1 MNYPDSVRFLYSLGN
16 EVKTAK
22 YGLDRITTV
31 LEVMGHPEKLPR
43 IVHVAGTNGKGS
55 TCAMIESGLRAAG
68 LRTGLFTSPHLL
80 QPTERVRIDG
90 RPVTAEQFSAAFD
103 RVHACA
109 EELLNHGAIDFHPT
123 YFETVTA
130 MAFVLFQELKTEAV
144 VLEVGLGGRLDATN
158 VVDPELCVI
167 TPIDFDHEAL
177 LGKSLE
183 AIAGE
188 KAGIL
193 KRGVPAVFAA
203 QRPEAQQTLDQR
215 AGELGVEVIRAQEI
229 WRVEDVVY
237 SARGSSFTAA
247 PEFPPVRRSLIRS
260 ARSGAR
266 PLHILCP
273 LAGEHQVTNAVVAL
287 AALARLGVPDA
298 AIERGIAVA
307 RWPGRLDRIS
317 ETPEIILDGAH
328 NPAGARALAAYIQRF
343 YSNRHVVL
351 IYGAMRDKAV
361 AEMTGI
367 LFAQA
372 SEVIATAP
380 RQSRAVDPDTIR
392 NLADHPRVRTASDL
406 ASALDLAAAFPLAR
420 QGPPDRVIFITGS
433 LFLVGEAL
441 ALLNG

>member
-22 YGLDRITTV
+22 YGLERITTL
-31 LEVMGHPEKLPR
+31 LEALGHPERLPR

-55 TCAMIESGLRAAG
+55 TCVMIESGLRAAG

-80 QPTERVRIDG
+80 EPTERIRVNG
-90 RPVTAEQFSAAFD
+90 GSVTAGRFSTAFD

-109 EELLNHGAIDFHPT
+109 EDLLNRGAIDFHPT

-130 MAFVLFQELKTEAV
+130 MAFVLFQELMTETV
-144 VLEVGLGGRLDATN
+144 VLEVGLGGWLDATN

-167 TPIDFDHEAL
+167 TPVDFDHEAL

-203 QRPEAQQTLDQR
+203 QRPEAQQTLDRR
-215 AGELGVEVIRAQEI
+215 ASELGVEVIRAQEV
-229 WRVEDVVY
+229 WRVDDMNY
-237 SARGSSFTAA
+237 SPRGSTFTVAQ
-247 PEFPPVRRSLIRS
+247 EFLPVGNSQLQ
-260 ARSGAR
+260 ATQACTQTTAR
-266 PLHILCP
+266 PLHIQCP
-273 LAGEHQVTNAVVAL
+273 LAGEHQVSNAIVAI
-287 AALARLGVPDA
+287 ASLARLGVPDS
-298 AIERGIAVA
+298 AIERGIAA
-307 RWPGRLDRIS
+307 TRWPGRLDRVS

-328 NPAGARALAAYIQRF
+328 NPAGARALAAYIERF
-343 YSNRHVVL
+343 YSGRHVVL

-367 LFAQA
+367 LFAHA

-392 NLADHPRVRTASDL
+392 DLADHPCVRTAPNL
-406 ASALDLAAAFPLAR
+406 ATALEMAR
-420 QGPPDRVIFITGS
+420 PSPPDHVIFITGS

>member
-22 YGLDRITTV
+22 YGLERITTV
-31 LEVMGHPEKLPR
+31 LEALGHPERLSR

-80 QPTERVRIDG
+80 EPTERIRING
-90 RPVTAEQFSAAFD
+90 CSVTAGRFSAAFD

-109 EELLNHGAIDFHPT
+109 EELLNRGAIDFHPT

-130 MAFVLFQELKTEAV
+130 MAFVLFQELKTETV

-167 TPIDFDHEAL
+167 TPVDFDHEAL

-203 QRPEAQQTLDQR
+203 QRPEAQQTLDRR
-215 AGELGVEVIRAQEI
+215 ASELGVEVIRAQGV
-229 WRVEDVVY
+229 WRVEDVNY
-237 SARGSSFTAA
+237 SARASTFTVT
-247 PEFPPVRRSLIRS
+247 PEFQP
-260 ARSGAR
+260 AAR
-266 PLHILCP
+266 PLHIKCP
-273 LAGEHQVTNAVVAL
+273 LAGEHQVGNAVVAI
-287 AALARLGVPDA
+287 ATLARLGVPDA
-298 AIERGIAVA
+298 AIERGMATT
-307 RWPGRLDRIS
+307 RWPGRLDRVS

-343 YSNRHVVL
+343 YSGRHVVL

-367 LFAQA
+367 LFAHA
-372 SEVIATAP
+372 NEVIATAP
-380 RQSRAVDPDTIR
+380 SQSRAVDPDTIR
-392 NLADHPRVRTASDL
+392 DLADHPCVRTAPDL
-406 ASALDLAAAFPLAR
+406 ATALEMAR
-420 QGPPDRVIFITGS
+420 RSPPDHVIFISGS

>member
-1 MNYPDSVRFLYSLGN
+1 
-16 EVKTAK
+16 
-22 YGLDRITTV
+22 
-31 LEVMGHPEKLPR
+31 
-43 IVHVAGTNGKGS
+43 
-55 TCAMIESGLRAAG
+55 MIESGLRAAG

-80 QPTERVRIDG
+80 QPTERIRING
-90 RPVTAEQFSAAFD
+90 CPATAEQFTATFD

-109 EELLNHGAIDFHPT
+109 EELLNRGAIDFHPT

-130 MAFVLFQELKTEAV
+130 MAFVLFQELKTETV
-144 VLEVGLGGRLDATN
+144 MLEVGLGGRLDATN
-158 VVDPELCVI
+158 VVHPELCVI

-203 QRPEAQQTLDQR
+203 QRPEAQQTLDRR
-215 AGELGVEVIRAQEI
+215 ASQLGVEVIRAQEV
-229 WRVEDVVY
+229 WRVEDVSY
-237 SARGSSFTAA
+237 SPRGSSFTVAQEFLPACDSQLKTA
-247 PEFPPVRRSLIRS
+247 P
-260 ARSGAR
+260 ARARTAAR
-266 PLHILCP
+266 PLHIQCP
-273 LAGEHQVTNAVVAL
+273 LAGEHQVGNAVVAVTT
-287 AALARLGVPDA
+287 LARLGVLDS
-298 AIERGIAVA
+298 AIEHGIAA
-307 RWPGRLDRIS
+307 TRWPGRLDRVS

-328 NPAGARALAAYIQRF
+328 NPAGVRALAAYIRRF
-343 YSNRHVVL
+343 YSGRHVVL

-367 LFAQA
+367 LFAHA
-372 SEVIATAP
+372 HEVIATTP

-392 NLADHPRVRTASDL
+392 DLADHPCVRTAP
-406 ASALDLAAAFPLAR
+406 DLAAALAMAR
-420 QGPPDRVIFITGS
+420 RSPPDRVIFITGS